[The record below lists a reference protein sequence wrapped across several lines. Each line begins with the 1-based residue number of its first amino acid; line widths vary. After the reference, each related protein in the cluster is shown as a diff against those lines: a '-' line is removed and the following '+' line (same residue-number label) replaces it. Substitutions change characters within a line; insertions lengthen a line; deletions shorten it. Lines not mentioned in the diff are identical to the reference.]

1 MPSDPGLY
9 PEGCAPESPGG
20 GWFHSD
26 WKEIFKKSWA
36 IRMALFWGAV
46 SGLIAVWSVFE
57 SELPVWAYASI
68 GIVANASITVARLL
82 KQPGTDLV

>member
-1 MPSDPGLY
+1 MPDDPSY
-9 PEGCAPESPGG
+9 PEGCAPESKDT
-20 GWFHSD
+20 GWFHED
-26 WKEIFKKSWA
+26 WKDIFKKSWA

-46 SGLIAVWSVFE
+46 SGLIAVWSAFE
-57 SELPVWAYASI
+57 SELPVWAYATI

>member
-1 MPSDPGLY
+1 MPDDQSY
-9 PEGCAPESPGG
+9 PEGCEPKTSDV
-20 GWFHSD
+20 GWLHED

-46 SGLIAVWSVFE
+46 SGLIAVWSAFE
-57 SELPVWAYASI
+57 SELPVWAYALI